1 MHPLAIVIFLILFA
15 ISLPAKADETQ
26 WSYRFSPYLWFA
38 DIEGE
43 INALTRPTN
52 ADFYLSKSEPSV
64 NSDVSAVMMFFE
76 AKRGRHGLLLD
87 LLYIENKSDITFP
100 QFQEVKINSTSKAT
114 VTSVSYVFQFYDSER
129 TNVDLTLGLRYWDIN
144 SDVKFTDNTNTFSS
158 QQLSNSESWVD
169 PLIGVKAKT
178 SLGASRFYLV
188 GWLGVGAKGG
198 ADHFYDTSVNIGYQ
212 WNESIGTLI
221 GYRQFGVDYEDGL
234 FKYDIEQ
241 SGWVLG
247 LTWGF

>member
-1 MHPLAIVIFLILFA
+1 MHPLTVVIFLILSA
-15 ISLPAKADETQ
+15 SAWSAKADETL
-26 WSYRFSPYLWFA
+26 WTYRFAPYLWFA

-43 INALTRPTN
+43 IDTLTTPTD
-52 ADFYLSKSEPSV
+52 AGFYSSRSEHSV
-64 NSDVSAVMMFFE
+64 SSDVSAVMTFFE

-87 LLYIENKSDITFP
+87 LLYSDVKSDITFT
-100 QFQEVKINSTSKAT
+100 QFQEVRVSTISKTT
-114 VTSVSYVFQFYDSER
+114 VASVSYVFQFYGHEK
-129 TNVDLTLGLRYWDIN
+129 TNVDLILGLRYWDIN
-144 SDVKFTDNTNTFSS
+144 SDVTFTDNTNAFSS
-158 QQLSNSESWVD
+158 QQLTNSESWVD

-178 SLGASRFYLV
+178 SLGYSRFYLV
-188 GWLGVGAKGG
+188 GWFKLGVEGG

-212 WNESIGTLI
+212 WNESIGTVI

>member
-1 MHPLAIVIFLILFA
+1 MHPLGIVIFVILFA
-15 ISLPAKADETQ
+15 ISLSAKADETQ

-43 INALTRPTN
+43 INALTRPSN
-52 ADFYLSKSEPSV
+52 ADFYLSRFEPSV

-76 AKRGRHGLLLD
+76 ANRGRHGLLLD
-87 LLYIENKSDITFP
+87 LLYIENESDITFP

-114 VTSVSYVFQFYDSER
+114 VTSVSYVFQLYGSEK

-144 SDVKFTDNTNTFSS
+144 SDVKFTDNSNAFST
-158 QQLSNSESWVD
+158 QQLTNSESWLD

-178 SLGASRFYLV
+178 SLGMSRFYLV
-188 GWLGVGAKGG
+188 GWFGGGAKGG

-212 WNESIGTLI
+212 WNESIGTVI